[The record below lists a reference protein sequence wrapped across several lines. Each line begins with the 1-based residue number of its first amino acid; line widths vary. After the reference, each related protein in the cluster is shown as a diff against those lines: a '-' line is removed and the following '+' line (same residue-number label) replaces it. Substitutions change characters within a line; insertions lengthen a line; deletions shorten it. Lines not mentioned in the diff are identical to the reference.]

1 MHDFVKISF
10 EFGNYFLFLF
20 CITKHRVMSTET
32 DLSTIIFV
40 IVFAYFN
47 SPKLLEIE
55 NYYSVP
61 TV

>member
-1 MHDFVKISF
+1 
-10 EFGNYFLFLF
+10 
-20 CITKHRVMSTET
+20 MSTET